1 MQQIFKVGDRAVV
14 PGIGVGEVTGIE
26 HQQIAGQRQA
36 FYVLR
41 IRKDGAGQNVKY
53 YIPINKAGSSG
64 LREIISEDDVKQV
77 YSILKEKQISVDST
91 TWNRRYR
98 EYNEKIKTGSVFEI
112 AEVLRDLYLLKG
124 DKDLSFGERKML
136 DSARALLI
144 EELALAKLCT
154 KDEVEADIKKIF
166 NVP

>member
-64 LREIISEDDVKQV
+64 LREIISKDDVKQV
-77 YSILKEKQISVDST
+77 YSIVKEKQISVDST
-91 TWNRRYR
+91 TGNPRDGDDK
-98 EYNEKIKTGSVFEI
+98 EDIKTWLGLHSRIV
-112 AEVLRDLYLLKG
+112 R
-124 DKDLSFGERKML
+124 
-136 DSARALLI
+136 
-144 EELALAKLCT
+144 CH
-154 KDEVEADIKKIF
+154 
-166 NVP
+166 